1 MGDLPVVSV
10 VPGVL
15 VSKRDNTGI
24 PWEIPGPRQRGLGI
38 AHIHS
43 GPFVFPA
50 CPQLF
55 PFPPRLKTLG
65 NEKAVFIHSS
75 LHLFPNFFWGDEKVG
90 SI

>member
-50 CPQLF
+50 GPQLF
-55 PFPPRLKTLG
+55 PFPPLLKQCS
-65 NEKAVFIHSS
+65 FIHLYTSF
-75 LHLFPNFFWGDEKVG
+75 LTFFGGDEKVG